1 APVPITRQVS
11 ESILDALR
19 RRGIEYLPNQHITE
33 VAADRNEVR
42 LEDGGR
48 IPYDLFIGIPVHR
61 VPEVVESSGLSIDG
75 RVPVRRANLE
85 TRFPQVYAVGDVA
98 GAPVA
103 KAGVFA
109 ESAARVVAENIAARL
124 HGDGPKGRWDG
135 AGGCYLEFGAG
146 EVAKVEANFLSG
158 PAP

>member
-1 APVPITRQVS
+1 
-11 ESILDALR
+11 
-19 RRGIEYLPNQHITE
+19 
-33 VAADRNEVR
+33 
-42 LEDGGR
+42 
-48 IPYDLFIGIPVHR
+48 
-61 VPEVVESSGLSIDG
+61 EVVESSGLSIDG
-75 RVPVRRANLE
+75 WIPVDRANLE

-158 PAP
+158 PAPTARLIGPSPELAAEKETFGSTRRRRWFGLET